1 MNQWLWIPIAIGA
14 AVPGL
19 VIWSSGSH
27 PPDVAA
33 ATLYGMA
40 IVGSA
45 FLLSW
50 SLEVAEI
57 DIPKALAIS
66 VLAVVAVLP
75 EYAIDVYLA
84 WSAAYIPENVHL
96 ATANMTGA
104 NRLLIGI
111 GWSLV
116 VLLYWFKTRNRSLS
130 IGGGASPALAIL
142 LIATLYAFT
151 IVLRGQLH
159 IADTLV
165 LGSLF
170 CLFVWTNFK
179 SEVVEAE
186 LVGPSALI
194 GALPT
199 AKRRTVIIIM
209 FIIAAGTILIVA
221 EPFVES
227 LKETGH
233 SLGLSEFLLIQW
245 VAPMASEA
253 PEILLAVIFV
263 LRNRGEDGI
272 GILVSSKVNQW
283 TLLVATLPTA
293 YNISWIE
300 YESVWDVVGLAM
312 NNQQAMEVFL
322 TAAQSLFAIV
332 LILRLSISVRGALAL
347 FVLFTAQ
354 LVFQLIG
361 ELFTS
366 LAFLGSNE
374 SRLAFSVLY
383 IVLSVGILAIDRQR
397 MAELPAIFRSV
408 MPGGS
413 DDSQRIQPDRQE

>member
-1 MNQWLWIPIAIGA
+1 MKQWLWIPVALGA
-14 AVPGL
+14 TVPGL
-19 VIWSSGSH
+19 AVWSSGAH

-33 ATLYGMA
+33 AFIYGLA

-57 DIPKALAIS
+57 DIPRALAIS

-84 WSAAYIPENVHL
+84 WTAAYIPENIAL

-116 VLLYWFKTRNRSLS
+116 VFLYWFKTRKRNLA
-130 IGGGASPALAIL
+130 IGGAASPALAIL

-159 IADTLV
+159 LADTLV
-165 LGSLF
+165 LGALF

-179 SEVVEAE
+179 SKRVKAE

-194 GALPT
+194 GALST
-199 AKRRTVIIIM
+199 AKRRAVVIVL
-209 FIIAAGTILIVA
+209 FVIAAGTILLMA

-227 LKETGH
+227 LKDTGH

-245 VAPMASEA
+245 IAPMASEA

-263 LRNRGEDGI
+263 LRGRGEDGI

-283 TLLVATLPTA
+283 TLLVATLPAA
-293 YNISWIE
+293 YNISAG
-300 YESVWDVVGLAM
+300 SLDGLLM
-312 NNQQAMEVFL
+312 DNRQVIEVFL
-322 TAAQSLFAIV
+322 TAAQSLFAVV
-332 LILRLSISVRGALAL
+332 LILKHFISVRGAVAL
-347 FVLFTAQ
+347 FGLFTVQ
-354 LVFQLIG
+354 LVQQLVME
-361 ELFTS
+361 ELAAPYD
-366 LAFLGSNE
+366 LEIRLG
-374 SRLAFSVLY
+374 FSILY
-383 IVLSVGILAIDRQR
+383 VVLSVGILVVDRR
-397 MAELPAIFRSV
+397 RIAELTGIFRSLL
-408 MPGGS
+408 PGKGEEP
-413 DDSQRIQPDRQE
+413 R